1 MRGIAA
7 LMIAGLLF
15 LSLAVGCGKESSP
28 SGGATGSDTA
38 SSAAVQSEKDSS
50 AKDPLTKD
58 SLRGSGADGEP
69 TGQQPLTA
77 TQKKRLGSSVRRLL
91 TGDTLSLASNLR
103 KTEPAGE
110 REGENVYS
118 ALVEGASVE
127 TLQEAGVPVI
137 SVAGGVITTRL
148 TTDEIRRVASI
159 QEVRRIRFPKRARS
173 Q

>member
-1 MRGIAA
+1 
-7 LMIAGLLF
+7 MIVGLPF
-15 LSLAVGCGKESSP
+15 LSLAVGCGKEPSP

-110 REGENVYS
+110 RS
-118 ALVEGASVE
+118 RRFLPPAL
-127 TLQEAGVPVI
+127 L
-137 SVAGGVITTRL
+137 
-148 TTDEIRRVASI
+148 
-159 QEVRRIRFPKRARS
+159 RARS
-173 Q
+173 S